1 MSEYDFEGEESR
13 VHAALAKDRPVTN
26 EALRRA
32 YAAGQ
37 SNGATVTVFGTPSD
51 AWGDLDRLVALAAG
65 IIAGEVDDSI
75 SVEQTADLAARM
87 LSALKAQAVKP

>member
-51 AWGDLDRLVALAAG
+51 AWGDLDRLVALAAAIETG
-65 IIAGEVDDSI
+65 RTIPIQPSAIAVLA
-75 SVEQTADLAARM
+75 ADL
-87 LSALKAQAVKP
+87 LKALKAQAVKT